1 MNQKIFKQIRN
12 EWRSNVWLCVEL
24 LIVSVVLWYVTDY
37 LVASYTVASRPLGFD
52 VEHCYKLTF
61 DKVSETSPEYVP
73 YDEDG
78 SDAVRDMR
86 ELLERLERRPEIEA
100 VSVSANSHPYTGSN
114 SGGEITI
121 DTLKASGYNILRQV
135 QPDFVRVFR
144 YEGLHGE
151 SPEELA
157 EVLRQGKALISANL
171 LSEFGIEDPSGF
183 VGKRIYMWED
193 SLSTMVVGAIIKPV
207 RFNDYRQ
214 GTMNKTMVVPAN
226 IWIDWTIRV
235 RENMDNDIVE
245 KLMADAETQFRVG
258 NYYLANVEPFSSLR
272 DNILR
277 SDHTAQRNQFTIM
290 GFLLVNIFLGML
302 GTFWFR
308 TQQRVPDLAVRMVSG
323 ATRGQIFRLLTG
335 EGLLLLTIV
344 TPIALAIDLNLAH
357 LELNS
362 YLEPYGYFSW
372 THVLL
377 CGGIAY
383 GLMAIMIVAGIAVPA
398 SRAMRIAPA
407 EALRDE

>member
-24 LIVSVVLWYVTDY
+24 LIVSVVLWYVTDF
-37 LVASYTVASRPLGFD
+37 LVASYTVASRPLGFN
-52 VEHCYKLTF
+52 VEHCYKLTI
-61 DKVSETSPEYVP
+61 DKVSAQSPEYVP
-73 YDEDG
+73 ENEIDDLTQL
-78 SDAVRDMR
+78 R
-86 ELLERLERRPEIEA
+86 ERFERRPEIEA
-100 VSVSANSHPYTGSN
+100 VSTSANSHPYTGSN
-114 SGGEITI
+114 SGGEITV

-144 YEGLHGE
+144 YEGLNGE

-183 VGKRIYMWED
+183 VGKRIYIWDD
-193 SLSTMVVGAIIKPV
+193 SLSNTVVGAIIKPV
-207 RFNDYRQ
+207 RYNDYRQ

>member
-1 MNQKIFKQIRN
+1 MSQKILKQIRN

-24 LIVSVVLWYVTDY
+24 LIVSVVLWYVTDF
-37 LVASYTVASRPLGFD
+37 LVASYTISSRPLGFD

-61 DKVSETSPEYVP
+61 DQVSETSPEYVP
-73 YDEDG
+73 YDDEG
-78 SDAVRDMR
+78 QAAVRDLQQ
-86 ELLERLERRPEIEA
+86 LLERLERRPEIEA
-100 VSVSANSHPYTGSN
+100 VCVSANSHPYTGSN
-114 SGGEITI
+114 SGGAVTV
-121 DTLKASGYNILRQV
+121 DTLKASGYNIFRYV
-135 QPDFVRVFR
+135 QPDFMRVFR
-144 YEGLHGE
+144 YEGLNGE
-151 SPEELA
+151 TPEELA
-157 EVLRQGKALISANL
+157 EMLRQGKTLISANIL
-171 LSEFGIEDPSGF
+171 EEHDIKDPSGF
-183 VGKRIYMWED
+183 IGKRVYLYED
-193 SLSTMVVGAIIKPV
+193 TLWSLTVGAVIKPV
-207 RFNDYRQ
+207 RYHDYMQ
-214 GTMNKTMVVPAN
+214 GQMNRTVVIPDV
-226 IWIDWTIRV
+226 IWQDWTIRV
-235 RENMDNDIVE
+235 RENMDKDIVE

-258 NYYLANVEPFSSLR
+258 NYYLANVEPFSRLR

-277 SDHTAQRNQFTIM
+277 SEHTAQRNQLTIM
-290 GFLLVNIFLGML
+290 AFLLVNIFLGML

-323 ATRGQIFRLLTG
+323 ATRRQIFRLLTG
-335 EGLLLLTIV
+335 EGLLLLTIM

-357 LELNS
+357 LELNT
-362 YLEPYGYFSW
+362 YLEPHGYFSW

>member
-1 MNQKIFKQIRN
+1 MTQKIFKQIRN

-52 VEHCYKLTF
+52 VEHCYKLTI
-61 DKVSETSPEYVP
+61 DKVSAQSPEYVP
-73 YDEDG
+73 ENEIDDYTQL
-78 SDAVRDMR
+78 R
-86 ELLERLERRPEIEA
+86 ERFERRPEIEA
-100 VSVSANSHPYTGSN
+100 VSTSANSHPYIGSN
-114 SGGEITI
+114 SGGEITV

-144 YEGLHGE
+144 YEGLNGE

-183 VGKRIYMWED
+183 VGKRVYMWED
-193 SLSTMVVGAIIKPV
+193 SLSAMVVGAIIKPV
-207 RFNDYRQ
+207 RYHDYVQ
-214 GTMNKTMVVPAN
+214 GTMNKTMVVTGPDA
-226 IWIDWTIRV
+226 WYDWTIRV
-235 RENMDNDIVE
+235 RENMDEDIVE

-258 NYYLANVEPFSSLR
+258 NFYLANVEPFSSLR

-277 SDHTAQRNQFTIM
+277 GEHTAQRNQLTIM

-398 SRAMRIAPA
+398 RRAMRIAPA

>member
-1 MNQKIFKQIRN
+1 MNQKIFKQMRN

-24 LIVSVVLWYVTDY
+24 LIVSVVLWYVTDF
-37 LVASYTVASRPLGFD
+37 LVASYTIASRPLGFD
-52 VEHCYKLTF
+52 VEHCYLLTM
-61 DKVSETSPEYVP
+61 DEVPDNSPDHINYEN
-73 YDEDG
+73 DEDAG
-78 SDAVRDMR
+78 NDLR
-86 ELLERLERRPEIEA
+86 ELMERLRRMPEVEA
-100 VSVSANSHPYTGSN
+100 ACVSANSHPYNGSN
-114 SGGEITI
+114 SGGSITI
-121 DTLKASGYNILRQV
+121 DDTLNTSGYTVIRRV
-135 QPDFVRVFR
+135 QPEFARVFR
-144 YEGLHGE
+144 YEGVNGE
-151 SPEELA
+151 TPEQLE
-157 EVLRQGKALISANL
+157 EVLRQGKALISENMVD
-171 LSEFGIEDPSGF
+171 EFDIDARSL
-183 VGKRIYMWED
+183 VGKSVYFWGDTTNRKEI
-193 SLSTMVVGAIIKPV
+193 GAVIKPV
-207 RFNDYRQ
+207 RYHDYMQ
-214 GTMNKTMVVPAN
+214 GQMNRTLVIPDNV
-226 IWIDWTIRV
+226 WYEWTIRV
-235 RENMDNDIVE
+235 RDNMDKDIVE
-245 KLMADAETQFRVG
+245 KLMAQAETQFHVG
-258 NYYLANVEPFSSLR
+258 NHYLSNVQPFSVPR

-277 SDHTAQRNQFTIM
+277 SEHTAQRNQFTIM